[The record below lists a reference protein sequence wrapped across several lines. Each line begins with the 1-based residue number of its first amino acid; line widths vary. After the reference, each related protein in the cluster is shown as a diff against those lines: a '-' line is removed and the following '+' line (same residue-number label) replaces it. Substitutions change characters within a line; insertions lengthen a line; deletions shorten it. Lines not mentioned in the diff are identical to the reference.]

1 MAKRKKDTINQ
12 RITDI
17 MEEAFFM
24 PLFFVTGMNALK
36 EKIST
41 MNDPDVALLFGN
53 LIPVQA
59 IRKKVDE
66 IHSILNNN
74 DRTPIS

>member
-1 MAKRKKDTINQ
+1 MARKKDTINQ

-17 MEEAFFM
+17 MEEAFLM
-24 PLFFVTGMNALK
+24 PLFFVAGINALK

-41 MNDPDVALLFGN
+41 MDDPDVALLFSN
-53 LIPVQA
+53 LIPAQA
-59 IRKKVDE
+59 IRKKIDE

-74 DRTPIS
+74 DRVLIS